1 MLCVI
6 FILRWWVNMDI
17 SKINQNFSDAVKEV
31 EKTGM
36 MTVEKYG
43 KPAYVFMTYE
53 FFRNIQTFCTS
64 LGSQPIDE
72 KDDEPGITLHE
83 AMCIVLREQPNRS
96 MRYNELANT
105 IWDRGLY
112 RKRNGEQAA
121 SGQIMLRARNY
132 PHLFAIGGEYNH
144 DIILK

>member
-1 MLCVI
+1 
-6 FILRWWVNMDI
+6 MDI

-31 EKTGM
+31 EKSGM

-53 FFRNIQTFCTS
+53 FFRNVKTFCTS
-64 LGSQPIDE
+64 LGSQPIDK

-83 AMCIVLREQPNRS
+83 AMCIVLGEQPNRS
-96 MRYNELANT
+96 MRYNELSNA
-105 IWDRGLY
+105 IWNRRLY
-112 RKRNGEQAA
+112 RKRNGSKAT
-121 SGQIMLRARNY
+121 SSQIMLRAKNY
-132 PHLFAIGGEYNH
+132 PELFVIGGEDNH